1 MDNIIIKKM
10 ELTDL
15 ETIKDNLVSDFD
27 DFWNYNILKE
37 ELQNKN
43 SKYLVAKSNDQIIGF
58 VRN

>member
-43 SKYLVAKSNDQIIGF
+43 SKYLVAKSNEQIIGF